1 MVEVMNIKTV
11 KQWFGNRGYVF
22 NNNSKLKYKV
32 INIKGSRWIFI
43 HDLEDEFDEV
53 EVYCMDLN
61 IYECHNSWNRKG
73 FSWSKR
79 NLIKLAKEEIKYEH

>member
-1 MVEVMNIKTV
+1 MIEDINIETV

-43 HDLEDEFDEV
+43 HDSEDEFDEV
-53 EVYCMDLN
+53 ELYCMDLN
-61 IYECHNSWNRKG
+61 IYECHNLWNRKG
-73 FSWSKR
+73 FSWAKR
-79 NLIKLAKEEIKYEH
+79 NLINLVKEEIKYEH